1 MRFLRRL
8 KNYFLPSQ
16 HNAYRPH
23 LLRRRALFVL
33 LGIALVAEGFLVA
46 NLMARNSGF
55 SFLAAVIQS
64 EIITLTNEERLHNNA
79 GVLTENTTLDAA
91 AQAKANDMAAKGYF
105 AHQSPDGRQPWDFI
119 SAAGYRYQ
127 YAGENLAVRFVDSKD
142 VVDAWMESPTHRANI
157 VKPAYTQIGVAM
169 AQGMYKGQEA
179 TFVVQ
184 YFATPL
190 RSAAPAAAAPSAPI
204 AVEQIEQPGV
214 AVLGASNTAPA
225 VQEPQAPPTSVVR
238 EEASLTQSLARQ
250 AGRLLTEPRA
260 VTASVLG
267 VIIALLGVALSL
279 SFFHHIQIQARD
291 LLLPGAVVAGVALT
305 LLFLNS
311 NFLSGLPAESQP
323 AGAAL
328 YLPVQTGSEVV
339 LPPEAA
345 SDER

>member
-1 MRFLRRL
+1 MGFFRWL
-8 KNYFLPSQ
+8 KSHFVPSP

-33 LGIALVAEGFLVA
+33 LGVALVAEGFLVA
-46 NLMARNSGF
+46 NLMARHSGLG
-55 SFLAAVIQS
+55 FLAAVIQS

-79 GVLTENTTLDAA
+79 GALIENAELGAA

-119 SAAGYRYQ
+119 SAAGYQYQ

-142 VVDAWMESPTHRANI
+142 VVNAWMASPTHRANI

-184 YFATPL
+184 YFGTPV
-190 RSAAPAAAAPSAPI
+190 RSVAPAASVPI
-204 AVEQIEQPGV
+204 AAEQVEQPGII
-214 AVLGASNTAPA
+214 VLGASNAVPPA
-225 VQEPQAPPTSVVR
+225 AEPEAPPVAAAH
-238 EEASLTQSLARQ
+238 EEASLIQSLARQ

-260 VTASVLG
+260 VTTSILG
-267 VIIALLGVALSL
+267 AIIALLGAALAF
-279 SFFHHIQIQARD
+279 SFFRHIQIQARD
-291 LLLPGAVVAGVALT
+291 LLLPGAVVASVALT

-311 NFLSGLPAESQP
+311 NFLSSLPADSQP

-328 YLPVQTGSEVV
+328 YLPAQTDSGVV

-345 SDER
+345 SDQR